1 MVLTPKSNSYTK
13 DNLAKR
19 NWTGCKKC
27 VFCDSE
33 ESINHLFFACPFARL
48 IWRVVQF
55 TFDIPSPTSVTN
67 MFRNWLNGVE
77 KQTNARIRVG
87 VCALIWA
94 LWNCRNDMV
103 FNKTG
108 TAHFLQV
115 IHMATYWTREWS
127 CLSPE
132 AQWSM
137 RTTIVVRFV
146 YDASAASSD
155 ASSRGPDEVERSPPP
170 FDSMSYTRHIK
181 IVVRRAFLYGFWM
194 QPSGDGCSSYLQPE
208 WLMAY

>member
-1 MVLTPKSNSYTK
+1 MYVDIMNGHTVFLKKYIWKMKVPLKIKIFMWFLHQKVILTK

-27 VFCDSE
+27 AFCDSE

-55 TFDIPSPTSVTN
+55 TFDIPPPTNVTN
-67 MFRNWLNGVE
+67 MFGNWLNGVE
-77 KQTNARIRVG
+77 KQTKARIRVG

-115 IHMATYWTREWS
+115 IRMATHWTREWS

-132 AQWSM
+132 AQRVHM
-137 RTTIVVRFV
+137 DFGCNRLEMV
-146 YDASAASSD
+146 A
-155 ASSRGPDEVERSPPP
+155 
-170 FDSMSYTRHIK
+170 
-181 IVVRRAFLYGFWM
+181 RAIYNQG
-194 QPSGDGCSSYLQPE
+194 G
-208 WLMAY
+208 